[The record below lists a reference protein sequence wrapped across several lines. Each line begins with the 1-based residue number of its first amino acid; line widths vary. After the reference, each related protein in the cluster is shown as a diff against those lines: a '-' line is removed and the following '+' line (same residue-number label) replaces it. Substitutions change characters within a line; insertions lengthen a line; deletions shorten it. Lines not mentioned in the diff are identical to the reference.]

1 LTTGV
6 TIPPVLVYSVSR
18 VALFAATFLILL
30 ALLRDVSPLLVL
42 LIAAVVSGV
51 ASYFLLAR
59 QRQAMAGVV
68 AARVSKVQ
76 KRIDRAAAAE
86 DQAVDA
92 AEREQRMA
100 KGSAKEIVDPS
111 GDEAVDNSGDS
122 AGQGR

>member
-1 LTTGV
+1 MTTGV

>member
-1 LTTGV
+1 
-6 TIPPVLVYSVSR
+6 VYSVSR